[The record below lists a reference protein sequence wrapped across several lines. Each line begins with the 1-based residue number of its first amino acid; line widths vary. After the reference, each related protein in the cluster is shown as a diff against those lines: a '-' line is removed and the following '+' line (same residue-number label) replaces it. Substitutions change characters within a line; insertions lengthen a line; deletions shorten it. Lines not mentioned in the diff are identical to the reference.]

1 VHGDADM
8 AAPLDLCGRRTAAA
22 IPDSQLEIYRGAPHG
37 LPLARGHKDRL
48 ANQLAEFA
56 EATGGHDQQRA

>member
-8 AAPLDLCGRRTAAA
+8 GAPLDLCGRRTAAV
-22 IPDSQLEIYRGAPHG
+22 IPDSRDAPHG

-48 ANQLAEFA
+48 ANRLAEFA
-56 EATGGHDQQRA
+56 HAIGGHHQERT